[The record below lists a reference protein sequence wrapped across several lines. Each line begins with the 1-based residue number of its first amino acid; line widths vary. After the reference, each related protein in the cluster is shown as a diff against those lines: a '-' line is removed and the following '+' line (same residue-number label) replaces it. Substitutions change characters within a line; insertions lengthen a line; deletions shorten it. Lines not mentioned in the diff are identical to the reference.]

1 MLEKGREYPA
11 AITLPLSSDPGAL
24 GHAVTWIAM
33 QDRELGCVPLLYAPG
48 KRNLEYD
55 PAVSRVAKAMAVA
68 TWRTLGSLHWGGGVV
83 LALWPDREHLGV
95 IADDRRT
102 RALVVIPDDDQEAA
116 PWATAVNAVYLGAQA
131 APAAGPAGAG
141 RPVRLDPVVVQ
152 GLLTLTMLVNHGN
165 NLAGTADHRD
175 AVAVLLTLH
184 DGGYALPADQ
194 VYEWALVNGWPS
206 RGAGR
211 LSELAGKIAKG
222 TRPRLKGPW
231 PLRDDILE
239 TWRSEALQNAG

>member
-11 AITLPLSSDPGAL
+11 AITLPISSDPGAL
-24 GHAVTWIAM
+24 GHAVSWIAG
-33 QDRELGCVPLLYAPG
+33 QDRELGGVPLLYAPG
-48 KRNLEYD
+48 NKNLEYD
-55 PAVSRVAKAMAVA
+55 PAVSRVAKAMTVA
-68 TWRTLGSLHWGGGVV
+68 TWRTLSSLRWGGGVV

-116 PWATAVNAVYLGAQA
+116 PWATAAKAVYLGAQA
-131 APAAGPAGAG
+131 APVAGPAGAD
-141 RPVRLDPVVVQ
+141 RLDPVVVV
-152 GLLTLTMLVNHGN
+152 GLRTLTMLVNHGN

-211 LSELAGKIAKG
+211 LSELARKIAKG
-222 TRPRLKGPW
+222 TRPRFQGPW
-231 PLRDDILE
+231 PLRDGILE
-239 TWRSEALQNAG
+239 TWRSEASQNAG